1 MEGSLCESAGNTR
14 SGWCAGEQ
22 GCQSDELDKLQE
34 CVERRIMKFSQTL
47 KHSTPG
53 MHWYTLTNGC
63 LENCCVEEDQEIFAP
78 SNKREKKKWSSAEEN
93 PFT

>member
-1 MEGSLCESAGNTR
+1 
-14 SGWCAGEQ
+14 
-22 GCQSDELDKLQE
+22 
-34 CVERRIMKFSQTL
+34 MKFSQTL